1 MMTMIMMIIGLFMP
15 ERVWG
20 QLPNEKD
27 GALTR
32 KFEQNP
38 KSYRG
43 PVLRAWLKFS
53 LPL

>member
-1 MMTMIMMIIGLFMP
+1 MIMMIMMIIGLFMP
-15 ERVWG
+15 ERGWG
-20 QLPNEKD
+20 QLPYEKD
-27 GALTR
+27 GALSR

-43 PVLRAWLKFS
+43 PVLRAWLKVS